1 MVQTEL
7 GCPDGPRQASRA
19 GFSCLGPRFSV
30 EKEKACY
37 RRAHPSSSN
46 PAHSPCLARRSRP
59 SPAHDLWRS
68 WPVSRATEGFE
79 PFCRSRSA
87 HEVEHARL
95 SHRGPRTGQNF
106 ARPPAPSVTP
116 FCQGNF
122 HRKKWSGPVS
132 NQAERLPTGPDR
144 FPQVAASLRSLRRR
158 AAAAPPFQ
166 PRSAITQTP
175 RPKHRSDPDAPSPP
189 CQVAGLTARKGT
201 AAMVCVLA
209 GMTLVGFPARVSC

>member
-46 PAHSPCLARRSRP
+46 PAHSPCLARRSGP
-59 SPAHDLWRS
+59 LLAPAHDLWRAHRCGGLGNVPGAPAWAAAPMKRS
-68 WPVSRATEGFE
+68 VRA
-79 PFCRSRSA
+79 CRA
-87 HEVEHARL
+87 AV
-95 SHRGPRTGQNF
+95 PTPGQNF

-132 NQAERLPTGPDR
+132 NQAERLPTGP
-144 FPQVAASLRSLRRR
+144 AASPRWPPRCG
-158 AAAAPPFQ
+158 AYDDAPPQ
-166 PRSAITQTP
+166 RLPSNP
-175 RPKHRSDPDAPSPP
+175 GAPSHKRRGRSTGRILTPP
-189 CQVAGLTARKGT
+189 APHVRLPG
-201 AAMVCVLA
+201 
-209 GMTLVGFPARVSC
+209 

>member
-46 PAHSPCLARRSRP
+46 PAHSPCLARRSGP
-59 SPAHDLWRS
+59 LLAPAHDLWRS

-87 HEVEHARL
+87 HEAEHARL
-95 SHRGPRTGQNF
+95 SHRGPRTGQTF

-132 NQAERLPTGPDR
+132 NQAERLPTGP
-144 FPQVAASLRSLRRR
+144 AASPRWL
-158 AAAAPPFQ
+158 
-166 PRSAITQTP
+166 PRSGAYDEASLQQRPASNLRGASAQTP
-175 RPKHRSDPDAPSPP
+175 GQQHHVVSWRRPARP
-189 CQVAGLTARKGT
+189 CQVAGPAARKGRQQWY
-201 AAMVCVLA
+201 A
-209 GMTLVGFPARVSC
+209 FWQE